1 MAQPAQQ
8 AWTRSSWTD
17 ASQLV
22 ELIDPKRRVGESP
35 GHPPHEWFA
44 KLIGDGKLM
53 DAMAFIAH
61 ALPRYECVVWSA
73 RALME
78 LGAVDRNDPL
88 MLAVLRWID
97 EPSDSLRRAAGELA
111 DFSNDESP
119 ARSLALAV
127 LFSGGSLAPPEY
139 SAVQPPADV
148 CAKFAF
154 SAVLS
159 GSLAQPD
166 RNAAMRK
173 VLELGE
179 SMARGA

>member
-1 MAQPAQQ
+1 MAQQAQQ

-22 ELIDPKRRVGESP
+22 EMIDPKRRVGESP

-44 KLIGDGKLM
+44 KLVDQGKLM
-53 DAMAFIAH
+53 DALAFIAH
-61 ALPRYECVVWSA
+61 ALPRYECVVWA
-73 RALME
+73 TRALME
-78 LGAVDRNDPL
+78 MGQIDRADPL
-88 MLAVLRWID
+88 ATAVLRWID
-97 EPSDSLRRAAGELA
+97 EPGDALRRNAGALA
-111 DFSNDESP
+111 DASNDESP

-139 SAVQPPADV
+139 AAVQPPADV

-154 SAVLS
+154 AAVLA
-159 GSLAQPD
+159 GALEQPD

-173 VLELGE
+173 ALDLGE
-179 SMARGA
+179 IMARGA